1 MSVHAGKS
9 AFEQRARQAPDA
21 STVEIV
27 AYDALDSTPVS
38 AAVRYWDG
46 LRGSRPLP
54 AREELEPAKMAKFLR
69 NIVLVRVLDGGADYE
84 YRVVGD
90 AHVQAHGYNFRHKR
104 LKEIE
109 ATRVDFSTRATYE
122 HVRTTSLPF
131 AVRGWIGRHV
141 PQSRFTYH
149 ESVFLPL
156 GAKGLVDHLLIV
168 STYVPRGLPIPR
180 AAP

>member
-1 MSVHAGKS
+1 MSVHPDKS
-9 AFEQRARQAPDA
+9 AFEQHARQTPEA

-27 AYDALDSTPVS
+27 AYDTLDSAPVS
-38 AAVRYWDG
+38 AAVAYWNA

-54 AREELEPAKMAKFLR
+54 TRAELDPAKMAKFLR

-90 AHVQAHGYNFRHKR
+90 AHVQAQGYNFRHKR
-104 LKEIE
+104 LKELE

-122 HVRTTSLPF
+122 HLRTTALPF

-141 PQSRFTYH
+141 PKSRFAYH
-149 ESVFLPL
+149 ESAFLPL
-156 GAKGLVDHLLIV
+156 GADRVVDHLLIV
-168 STYVPRGLPIPR
+168 STYVPRGM
-180 AAP
+180 AASAS